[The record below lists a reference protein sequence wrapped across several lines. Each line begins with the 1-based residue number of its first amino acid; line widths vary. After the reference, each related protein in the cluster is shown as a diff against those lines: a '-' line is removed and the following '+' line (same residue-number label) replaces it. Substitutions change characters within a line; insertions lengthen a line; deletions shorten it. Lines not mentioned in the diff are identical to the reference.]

1 MSVAPQQ
8 TFLLQRS
15 MGPQGPAAASQVC
28 GGSTKKFF
36 YFLKTVV
43 NSHGSHLQNG
53 AVLAYSVGIDLEI
66 SSRIMQLTFK

>member
-1 MSVAPQQ
+1 MAVQHFCCTAPW
-8 TFLLQRS
+8 
-15 MGPQGPAAASQVC
+15 
-28 GGSTKKFF
+28 GGRALTPPTKFAEGMEEFF

-66 SSRIMQLTFK
+66 SSRIMQPTSK

>member
-1 MSVAPQQ
+1 MAVQHLCCSAPWGHRALR
-8 TFLLQRS
+8 FPAKFAEGLQE
-15 MGPQGPAAASQVC
+15 
-28 GGSTKKFF
+28 FF

-66 SSRIMQLTFK
+66 SSRIMRLTSK